1 MSSDGAV
8 MGATLRRHCAL
19 IIHHMS
25 RPTRSMPLVLFV
37 LLGQGAMAQSPVS
50 EVRIGGLFPLS
61 RGVSNV
67 GRLAAFVMAVQEI
80 NDSPDLLPDVR
91 LR

>member
-1 MSSDGAV
+1 M
-8 MGATLRRHCAL
+8 
-19 IIHHMS
+19 
-25 RPTRSMPLVLFV
+25 RSMPFVLFV